1 MGLFLFMAKT
11 DARENM
17 EQEKSGEP
25 TTQPTGGEAGQTGT
39 TGQRTFTEAEYQAEV
54 ERRVTE
60 AVRTNSEKVKAEFK
74 LDAENKQREA
84 EETRL
89 RESGEFKTLLE
100 QREGELAEARKTL
113 EELTHYKAQADSA
126 GQVLTAYADAE
137 IKALGLDKQEP
148 IIELLSGKSPQEKIE
163 WLTKHRASFSKA
175 ATGLPGTPGDTKSAT
190 VTDDER
196 RKAAITPRQYLRR

>member
-1 MGLFLFMAKT
+1 
-11 DARENM
+11 M
-17 EQEKSGEP
+17 EQEKAGEP
-25 TTQPTGGEAGQTGT
+25 TTQPTGGDAGQSGT
-39 TGQRTFTEAEYQAEV
+39 TGQRTFTEAEFQAEV
-54 ERRVTE
+54 DRRVTD
-60 AVRTNSEKVKAEFK
+60 AVKTNAEKVKAEFQRDLEAK
-74 LDAENKQREA
+74 KQEA
-84 EETRL
+84 EQARL

-100 QREGELAEARKTL
+100 QRESELAEARKAL
-113 EELTHYKAQADSA
+113 EELTQYKAQAESS
-126 GQVLTAYADAE
+126 GQVLEAYADAE

-196 RKAAITPRQYLRR
+196 RKAALSPRQYLRR